1 MNTIR
6 KLENE
11 DVRAIFESLHD
22 KKPPPPGLKFQIVPV
37 GPEGLRLSPPTYT
50 FDDGIYVLLRPDK
63 KKNRKKNEGS
73 PAIPPHLAHLKME
86 NPPLEKCQWSL
97 SGPQFPRP
105 TAIQQRYCY
114 PKGNPAYA
122 SKKGGALWTMYNRD
136 GEEDDEFRLLHVYFS
151 VKRAANNNVSRVSNS
166 IPSKTSKARRKPKRK
181 AATTDDGLTISARKD
196 SKKQKRSKS
205 TTKPELKQNHLS
217 LTSGSLPPSSPSKIK
232 NSVDQQPFF
241 ANVSPNTVSTSS
253 VGIHRNESDDGFCF
267 GGHLFHPVPS
277 FMANDTSTLECDTL
291 TSSSSFELNRY
302 RSTGN
307 IFRRGH
313 STTFPHPGS
322 QAANM
327 NHLSPDQNPTLDLDM
342 LTGLPFSDPSFMITN
357 PDAEMLAL
365 PTVQQRTIPGQ
376 KPNKSFSETLVK
388 NLDVLHEK
396 IIGEW
401 ILSRPHSER
410 GHLVSIVANWA
421 RCVSRSPFELT
432 SGERVNEQ
440 RDDAADDNIRVT
452 ALMMEGGDKAVAV

>member
-6 KLENE
+6 KLESE

-151 VKRAANNNVSRVSNS
+151 VKRAANNNISRVSNS
-166 IPSKTSKARRKPKRK
+166 ISSKTSKVKRKPKRK
-181 AATTDDGLTISARKD
+181 AATTDDGLNFSPRKD

-205 TTKPELKQNHLS
+205 KTEPKSKLKYLPVTK
-217 LTSGSLPPSSPSKIK
+217 GSLPPFSPRKIK
-232 NSVDQQPFF
+232 NLVNQQPF

-253 VGIHRNESDDGFCF
+253 VGIQRNESDDGFCF
-267 GGHLFHPVPS
+267 GGHLFHPIPS
-277 FMANDTSTLECDTL
+277 FMADEIGTLESGTL
-291 TSSSSFELNRY
+291 TSSFEPNRY

-313 STTFPHPGS
+313 SITFPHPGS
-322 QAANM
+322 QAANTD
-327 NHLSPDQNPTLDLDM
+327 HHSPDQNPTLDLDM
-342 LTGLPFSDPSFMITN
+342 LTGLRFSDPSFMIGN
-357 PDAEMLAL
+357 PDTEMLAL
-365 PTVQQRTIPGQ
+365 PNVHQRTIPRHQ
-376 KPNKSFSETLVK
+376 PNESFSETLVK
-388 NLDVLHEK
+388 NLNVLHEK
-396 IIGEW
+396 IINGW

-410 GHLVSIVANWA
+410 GHLVSIVADWA

-452 ALMMEGGDKAVAV
+452 ALMMEGVDKAVAV